1 MVALV
6 DAENRVTGAVPRH
19 EMRAQNLLHRASYV
33 FVFHSAGQLYVQHRT
48 ATKDVYPSY
57 WDLAAGGVVLD
68 GESYEESAVRELEE
82 EMGIRGVPLEPWFDF
97 YFEGAGKCWGRAFSC
112 VWDGP
117 IVPQVEEVQSVTLVD
132 VETVLAGW
140 DGRPMTPDSLMAL
153 RRRFR
158 AE

>member
-6 DAENRVTGAVPRH
+6 DAENRVIGAAPRH
-19 EMRAQNLLHRASYV
+19 EMRARNLLHRASYV
-33 FVFHSAGQLYVQHRT
+33 FVFDSEGRLHVQHRT

-68 GESYEESAVRELEE
+68 GESYEESAIRELEE
-82 EMGIRGVPLEPWFDF
+82 EMGIRGAGLETWFDF

-117 IVPQVEEVQSVTLVD
+117 IVPQAEEVQSVTRVD

-140 DGRPMTPDSLMAL
+140 DGRPVTPDSLMAL

-158 AE
+158 AG